1 MSKNAKKVSS
11 SPIGLDV
18 QLTKSEAFIEKNLKK
33 ILLCLLAVVVVVA
46 GYFIYRNYQNGQEE
60 EAQKAVAFAQRAFM
74 QQQWQQA
81 LDGDGTTQ
89 LGVLKLQDQYSGTK
103 TANLCHLYAAVC
115 YAQLGKTDEAIA
127 QFEKFKNKGDQ
138 MVSPAAQAALANC
151 YITKGQKEKGAE
163 MLVKAAN
170 EADNNSI
177 SPICLLQAGQVYED
191 LGQKEHALQLYQQIK
206 DKYFQSALNSQIDAY
221 IERVK

>member
-18 QLTKSEAFIEKNLKK
+18 QLTKSEAFIENNLKK
-33 ILLCLLAVVVVVA
+33 ILLGLLAVVVVVA

-74 QQQWQQA
+74 QQQWQQV
-81 LDGDGTTQ
+81 LEGDGTTQ
-89 LGVLKLQDQYSGTK
+89 LGVLKVQDQYSGTE

-191 LGQKEHALQLYQQIK
+191 LGQKEQALQLYQQIK
-206 DKYFQSALNSQIDAY
+206 DKYFQSALSSQIDAY